1 MDLIRITK
9 DICISEDK
17 NFAVG
22 KYALY
27 NNTKYPKLYYL
38 TDIAKNK
45 DGNPFGFRCKLV
57 DMTTLQLS
65 DEETTLGNDSLNE
78 YYTVVI
84 LPIDTIKD
92 CAERLIRGES
102 IDDMSSSSDAST
114 ALVDMKSKD
123 TLVRIKEETEK
134 AVAVANQIQ
143 AYAQSL
149 IEVQKAQLD
158 KIVSVFNDKICKM
171 RSEVSNLE
179 YVIQTIELYAGI
191 EEEVIQ
197 IHSGESAPIDAP
209 LVLHQAVLYMDEE
222 LALID
227 DEFDYHKIGF
237 FNEWLVKDGNYKKVL
252 PEERCI
258 IACKPRRT
266 DKKYN
271 DDAFCNWLFNKPNH
285 RTMFLIRNG
294 ENIYKIESDNI
305 SLDDRMFPN
314 TNELEGILNSKTEYF
329 KEKQLETFR
338 KRYTKVI
345 FLIQGLIDRSST
357 LSPHNIKAVLTKDI
371 DITKSDGIEL
381 RYELDMEK
389 ALSDGHLPYNEWLRQ
404 LNSKLTTGKRIILTN
419 YDFDNVDFI
428 RYYSNKWSEPNY
440 PSWGVYVLEDNP
452 NYDSED
458 QYYRHNK
465 RHIIRYMPRDAY
477 RERKNRESIQIGVD
491 REGIFNYDDVKLEDI
506 DYYLNSRLH
515 RSKYYE
521 FVKVLKIA
529 RKLYLEEKHNED
541 EFIKMIVGR
550 LQNEVGLTPKDG
562 FSYEG
567 IVKVAIDEFKDSLK
581 WKRSI
586 LDKDKETYYMVQ
598 RKVLSKNY
606 RDKYFK

>member
-1 MDLIRITK
+1 MDLIKITK
-9 DICISEDK
+9 DICASETK

-22 KYALY
+22 KYALDK
-27 NNTKYPKLYYL
+27 NTKYAELYYL
-38 TDIAKNK
+38 TDITTDK
-45 DGNPFGFRCKLV
+45 DGNQSGFRCKSV

-65 DEETTLGNDSLNE
+65 NEETTLSNETLNE
-78 YYTVVI
+78 YYTAI
-84 LPIDTIKD
+84 LLPIDTIKD
-92 CAERLIRGES
+92 CAERLLKGES
-102 IDDMSSSSDAST
+102 IEDMASSPDAST

-123 TLVRIKEETEK
+123 TLVRIKEEMEK
-134 AVAVANQIQ
+134 AVVVANQIQ
-143 AYAQSL
+143 AYAQCL
-149 IEVQKAQLD
+149 IEEQKAQLD
-158 KIVSVFNDKICKM
+158 KIVSVFNGKISKM

-179 YVIQTIELYAGI
+179 YVISTIELYAGI

-197 IHSGESAPIDAP
+197 IHSGEPAPIDAP

-237 FNEWLVKDGNYKKVL
+237 FNEWLAKDGNYKKVL

-266 DKKYN
+266 DKQY
-271 DDAFCNWLFNKPNH
+271 DDNAFCNWLFNKPNH

-294 ENIYKIESDNI
+294 ENIYKVESDNI
-305 SLDDRMFPN
+305 SLIDRMFPN
-314 TNELEGILNSKTEYF
+314 MNELDSILNGVMKSIVD
-329 KEKQLETFR
+329 KQLESFR

-357 LSPHNIKAVLTKDI
+357 LAPHNIKAMLIKDI
-371 DITKSDGIEL
+371 DITKSEGIEL

-389 ALSDGHLPYNEWLRQ
+389 ALGDGHLSYKEWLKQ

-419 YDFDNVDFI
+419 YDFHSGDFF
-428 RYYSNKWSEPNY
+428 RYYRYECSEPEY

-452 NYDSED
+452 EYNSED
-458 QYYRHNK
+458 QWYDK
-465 RHIIRYMPRDAY
+465 RHIIRYMPRY
-477 RERKNRESIQIGVD
+477 RDRKNRESIMISTN

-506 DYYLNSRLH
+506 DYYLNSRFH
-515 RSKYYE
+515 RSRYYE
-521 FVKVLKIA
+521 FVKVLKIV

-541 EFIKMIVGR
+541 EFIKMIVGK
-550 LQNEVGLTPKDG
+550 LQNEIGLTPKNG
-562 FSYEG
+562 FTYEG
-567 IVKVAIDEFKDSLK
+567 IVKVAVDEFKDSLK

-586 LDKDKETYYMVQ
+586 LDKDKETYYMIQ

-606 RDKYFK
+606 RNKYFN